1 MHEREVKLVQDMYPE
16 ILAAMEKVTSFKRG
30 SMYLPGLAE
39 TAEFLKNFLL
49 ELGCQVES
57 HYDETYGATLIGR
70 KKGSGKMKI
79 LWYAHMDTVW
89 LDPDKQ
95 VPFSIEGDYAYGAGV
110 SDCTHGLL
118 ASLYTLKAL
127 NTLGFDKYGELVI
140 VFNPDEEQC
149 SPSSTKWLQEIS
161 KDMDLAICMEGP
173 EHDGE
178 FTTAR
183 AGSVYYHV
191 NVTGKMAHA
200 GVNPQDGAD
209 AIAELTYKLA
219 EILPKKFE
227 DVYLVPCQIRG
238 GSGDCCV
245 SDNAYAM
252 LRYRI
257 MRWDSKPEIDAFLKS
272 VEEKTYVPGTTTSI
286 TFWPEGG
293 FGPMPR
299 LPWAEKFIDA
309 VIGISKEMNYPLR
322 EGYGWGGC
330 DAASTVMNCPTIDAL
345 APVTYNCHNQNESL
359 LLTSVVPRIALLAV
373 LTQEIC
379 SDDKYLRDRA

>member
-1 MHEREVKLVQDMYPE
+1 MHEREVNLVQEMYPE
-16 ILAAMEKVTSFKRG
+16 ILSTIEKLTGFKRG
-30 SMYLPGLAE
+30 SMHLPGLAE
-39 TAEFLKNFLL
+39 TAEFLNDFLI
-49 ELGCQVES
+49 ELGCEVER
-57 HYDETYGATLIGR
+57 HYDETYGSTLIGR

-89 LDPDKQ
+89 INPDKQ
-95 VPFSIEGDYAYGAGV
+95 VPFRMDGDYVYGAGV
-110 SDCTHGLL
+110 SDCTQGLL

-127 NTLGFDKYGELVI
+127 NTIGFDNYGELVI
-140 VFNPDEEQC
+140 VFNPDEEQT
-149 SPSSTKWLQEIS
+149 SPSSTKWLKKYSEG
-161 KDMDLAICMEGP
+161 MDLAICMEGP
-173 EHDGE
+173 EHADE
-178 FTTAR
+178 FTSAR
-183 AGSVYYHV
+183 AGSVYYEI
-191 NVTGKMAHA
+191 NVKGKMAHA

-209 AIAELTYKLA
+209 AIAELTYKLN
-219 EILPKKFE
+219 EILPKKFD

-299 LPWAEKFIDA
+299 LPWAEKFIQTVLD
-309 VIGISKEMNYPLR
+309 ISKELNYPLH

-330 DAASTVMNCPTIDAL
+330 DAASTVMNCPTIDGL
-345 APVTYNCHNQNESL
+345 APVTFNCHNPNESL
-359 LLTSVVPRIALLAV
+359 QLSSIVPRIALLII
-373 LTQEIC
+373 LMEQIC
-379 SDDKYLRDRA
+379 SDDKYLRSEA